1 MNAII
6 STLTSPSTA
15 LFTQAEAGGL
25 RHDFSSSRKASAIP
39 PRRHLAVCSMFA
51 LFACAYV
58 TIDRLPGS
66 AASILR
72 GGVGFV
78 ARSEISQMT
87 DQVF

>member
-6 STLTSPSTA
+6 SILTSPSEE

-25 RHDFSSSRKASAIP
+25 GHDFSSSRKTSVS
-39 PRRHLAVCSMFA
+39 PRHRLAVCSMFA

-58 TIDRLPGS
+58 TLDRLPGS